1 MKKSILLLSL
11 VLMFFVSCQNE
22 EINLLPFDDGGD
34 ELIENCVSARQI
46 TDDVNSKE
54 VDNILDKLFK
64 GKPKSRAGYTI
75 SLLKDKQGKDAI
87 ICVNFAGNG
96 GFALISAVKTHEP
109 ILAYSEE
116 GNFNDVDSLKF
127 PLNEWLKD
135 AIEDVSSSIELPEDS
150 LRKILSTWR
159 IYEEPKSKLKSRVY
173 DYGPDK
179 SKLVNIPYE
188 KYIELSRVILELTGK
203 WQADGDRVYAI
214 DEYPRNLSMG
224 DKLQIA
230 GYVQGSIYPGYIDDY
245 WAVTVVRER
254 DIGYDYYEGS
264 RFETE
269 WDQLSYNQ
277 SFDLVPGGYN
287 KRIPVGCGPIAVGQ
301 VMYYFKHPDYFNWGN
316 MTLYEKGNEIT
327 SDFLYDVYKKCN
339 AYYIEDKDATAC
351 TDGDMVNALKK
362 YGYDCKKIKS
372 VDASDLEWNF
382 PTIMN
387 SKIKYINDKGKED
400 EDGHAWVIE
409 CELKWGSY
417 TTVEIWTFVFND
429 EFKCIY
435 EENVDFTGGS
445 MYYVNWGWGHYSSNG
460 YYNFSNLKPKGDKYL
475 KSTIQ
480 SAIINIKP
488 NK

>member
-11 VLMFFVSCQNE
+11 VLTFFVSCQNE

-179 SKLVNIPYE
+179 SKFVNITYE
-188 KYIELSRVILELTGK
+188 EYLDLWHVMADYVNK
-203 WQADGDRVYAI
+203 WQAEGYRVYEI
-214 DEYPRNLSMG
+214 DEYTRELSMG
-224 DKLQIA
+224 DKFQIA
-230 GYVQGSIYPGYIDDY
+230 GYVQGNIYAKYADDY
-245 WAVTVVRER
+245 WALTVVREK
-254 DIGYDYYEGS
+254 DYAYEYQVGS
-264 RFETE
+264 RFETR
-269 WDQLSYNQ
+269 WDQYHYYNQ
-277 SFDLVPGGYN
+277 SFDPIN
-287 KRIPVGCGPIAVGQ
+287 EDENIPVGCGPIAVGQ
-301 VMYYFKHPDYFNWGN
+301 VMYHFKHPSFFNWN
-316 MTLYEKGNEIT
+316 VMTKTGWANKVT
-327 SDFLYDVYKKCN
+327 SDFLLDVKNKCN
-339 AYYIEDKDATAC
+339 ATYTAGKGTSC
-351 TDGDMVNALKK
+351 STDDRIKALKA
-362 YGYDCKKIKS
+362 YGYSCKKVSS
-372 VDASDLEWNF
+372 VTPSSIYGHTPAIVASTL
-382 PTIMN
+382 
-387 SKIKYINDKGKED
+387 KYIDSETGKVED
-400 EDGHAWVIE
+400 GGHAWVIE
-409 CELKWGSY
+409 CQRNWGSH
-417 TTVEIWTFVFND
+417 TNVEIWTFMYPD
-429 EFKCIY
+429 EFKCIHQ
-435 EENVDFTGGS
+435 EDVDVYDTAAF
-445 MYYVNWGWGHYSSNG
+445 YVNWGWYGDNNGFYSFAN
-460 YYNFSNLKPKGDKYL
+460 NMKPYDETYL
-475 KSTIQ
+475 KNTFR
-480 SAIINIKP
+480 SAIVDIYP
-488 NK
+488 NR